1 MVDIFQEV
9 DEALKQEKIEKF
21 WHEYKNTIITAII
34 VLIASTGATSFYKSW
49 DANRNK
55 TETAALMK
63 ALEAEDTGAAIE
75 AFIQDTRTGHKVI
88 AQLSQAALLL
98 KDQKI
103 EDAAAIYESIARQK
117 SSPDNLRDLA
127 SVLAV
132 RFGKDEGRID
142 YLKKLSN
149 NPKAAFYWHANLE
162 SATFY
167 AHEKQYYTKALAH
180 LAVFKDNDAIPAG
193 IKQQADALYAVYSQ
207 KAELNRPKSEAGAEK
222 QAPQETQTN

>member
-9 DEALKQEKIEKF
+9 DEALKQEKMEKF
-21 WHEYKNTIITAII
+21 WSEYKTTIITAII
-34 VLIASTGATSFYKSW
+34 VLIVSTGATSFYKSW
-49 DANRNK
+49 DASRDK

-63 ALEAEDTGAAIE
+63 ALESKDTSQAIE
-75 AFIQDTRTGHKVI
+75 AFAQDTRAGHRVI

-98 KDQKI
+98 EDQKFD
-103 EDAAAIYESIARQK
+103 EAAAIYEGIARQK

-142 YLKKLSN
+142 YLKKLAK
-149 NPKAAFYWHANLE
+149 NPDAAFYWHANLE

-167 AHEKQYYTKALAH
+167 AHERQDYTQALAH
-180 LAVFKDNDAIPAG
+180 LSVFKDNDAIPAG

-207 KAELNRPKSEAGAEK
+207 KAAAVKPTE
-222 QAPQETQTN
+222 ETQTN

>member
-9 DEALKQEKIEKF
+9 DEALKQEKLEKF
-21 WHEYKNTIITAII
+21 WYEYKTTIITAII

-49 DANRNK
+49 DTSRNK

-63 ALEAEDTGAAIE
+63 ALEAEDTSAAIE
-75 AFIQDTRTGHKVI
+75 AFTQNTRTGHKVI
-88 AQLSQAALLL
+88 AQLNQAAMLL

-103 EDAAAIYESIARQK
+103 DEAAAIYEEIARQK

-127 SVLAV
+127 SVLTV
-132 RFGKDEGRID
+132 RFGKQENRID
-142 YLKKLSN
+142 YLKKLASE
-149 NPKAAFYWHANLE
+149 PEAAFYWHANLE

-167 AHEKQYYTKALAH
+167 AHEKQDYAKALEH
-180 LAVFKDNDAIPAG
+180 LSVFQENDAIPAG

-207 KAELNRPKSEAGAEK
+207 KAEQK
-222 QAPQETQTN
+222 APNETQTN

>member
-9 DEALKQEKIEKF
+9 DEALKQEKLEKF
-21 WHEYKNTIITAII
+21 WYEYKTTIITAII

-49 DANRNK
+49 DTSRNK

-63 ALEAEDTGAAIE
+63 ALEAEDTSAAIE
-75 AFIQDTRTGHKVI
+75 AFAQNTRTGHKVI
-88 AQLSQAALLL
+88 AQLNQAAMLL

-103 EDAAAIYESIARQK
+103 DEAAAIYEEIARQK

-127 SVLAV
+127 SVLTV
-132 RFGKDEGRID
+132 RFGKQENRID
-142 YLKKLSN
+142 YLKKLASE
-149 NPKAAFYWHANLE
+149 PEAAFYWHANLE

-167 AHEKQYYTKALAH
+167 AHEKQDYAKALEH
-180 LAVFKDNDAIPAG
+180 LSVFQENDAIPAG

-207 KAELNRPKSEAGAEK
+207 KAEQK
-222 QAPQETQTN
+222 APNETQTN